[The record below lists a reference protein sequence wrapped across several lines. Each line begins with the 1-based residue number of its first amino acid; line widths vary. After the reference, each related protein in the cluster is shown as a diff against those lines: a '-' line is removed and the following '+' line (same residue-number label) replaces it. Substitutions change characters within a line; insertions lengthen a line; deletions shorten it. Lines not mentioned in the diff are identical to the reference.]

1 VVYRKII
8 VLLLLSSVVL
18 AMGCTTSNEPNMPDE
33 YHVGTDGLELNFLS
47 GTPPRKI
54 FEGDDLTIV
63 VEITNIGAYP
73 SGDSGDNFDGRLFI
87 GGYDASYVPMSPT
100 SIQLD
105 SGLYGKDQYNSDG
118 TFDTETFEASSVSL
132 PEETDLYEPTLQVTA
147 CYSYKTYASPVVC
160 IDPDPYS
167 SELEDEVCQV
177 RDQTLSGG
185 QGAPVAV
192 TRVEESVTKDNVK
205 FKIFFRNVGNGYVV
219 DSGYIDSDCP
229 DTDRDNLDK
238 VDVSVRMS
246 NAQGSCRPDNPVR
259 LVNGQGF
266 VVCDFPKPAESV
278 AAYTTPLQ
286 VELDYGYSTA
296 IEKKVTI
303 INE

>member
-1 VVYRKII
+1 
-8 VLLLLSSVVL
+8 
-18 AMGCTTSNEPNMPDE
+18 M
-33 YHVGTDGLELNFLS
+33 
-47 GTPPRKI
+47 
-54 FEGDDLTIV
+54 TIV
-63 VEITNIGAYP
+63 VELTNIGAYP
-73 SGDSGDNFDGRLFI
+73 SGDSGEPFDGRLFI
-87 GGYDASYVPMSPT
+87 GGYDAAYIPLTPT
-100 SIQLD
+100 SIQLESD
-105 SGLYGKDQYNSDG
+105 LYGKDQYNSDG
-118 TFDTETFEASSVSL
+118 TFDTETFEATSVSL
-132 PEETDLYEPTLQVTA
+132 PEETDTYGPTLQVTA
-147 CYSYKTYASPVVC
+147 CYYYKTYASPVVC

-167 SELEDEVCQV
+167 SEREEEVCQV

-192 TRVEESVTKDNVK
+192 TRVEESVTKENIK

-219 DSGYIDSDCP
+219 DSDYINSDCP
-229 DTDRDNLDK
+229 DTDRENLDR
-238 VDVSVRMS
+238 VDVSVSMS

-286 VELDYGYSTA
+286 VELVYGYSNS

-303 INE
+303 VNE